1 MSQGPGPVIESSG
14 GGSSRT
20 GTGAATG
27 VGGAA
32 LTGSTLDSQ
41 SANPSRPG
49 GGGESLQACMGF
61 WDSGTHMT
69 RAEWRRACQR
79 TRNRLDLMSRVP

>member
-1 MSQGPGPVIESSG
+1 MSQSPGPVIESSG
-14 GGSSRT
+14 GGGSRT
-20 GTGAATG
+20 GTG
-27 VGGAA
+27 VGSAA
-32 LTGSTLDSQ
+32 LSGSALDSQ

-49 GGGESLQACMGF
+49 GGGESLEACMGF

-79 TRNRLDLMSRVP
+79 TLNRLDLITP